1 MSAPSYYPAEGTA
14 IFNAVE
20 LVRQEPGKEISSATL
35 ARVLGCDTKQVMA
48 KLARAVDAG
57 LLTKRRV
64 GNSSFYGWGSE
75 KTAKVNADAP
85 RLQADHNAI
94 ARMAVIKLKGTM
106 LGSVDLAI
114 ACNTTPDVID
124 AALAPLVDAH
134 KLSRISVLRGGVA
147 MFDYRYSAAW
157 VPKDADFEFQA
168 PGAAPHPSLS
178 AVAPP
183 ASKPVAA
190 PKKPA
195 PVPPV
200 TNPASPWHKDGPSNR
215 KPAVVPHDALAA
227 GAELGR
233 KIGLPEDKAQDAAAF
248 LGWQLH
254 QAGQLDDATLDAATS
269 TETIPNV
276 MEASYMVMAM
286 NSRGEFVID
295 LGGGDLVK
303 FPPSQALSLK
313 RFLDNTSVL
322 EELAG
327 QGAL

>member
-20 LVRQEPGKEISSATL
+20 LMRQDPGKEIPSATL

-64 GNSSFYGWGSE
+64 GNASFYSYGAG
-75 KTAKVNADAP
+75 KTAEVDANVL
-85 RLQADHNAI
+85 RQQADLGAI

-106 LGSVDLAI
+106 LSSVDLGF

-124 AALAPLVDAH
+124 VALAALVEAH
-134 KLSRISVLRGGVA
+134 KLSRISVLRGGVE
-147 MFDYRYSAAW
+147 MFDYRYSATW
-157 VPKDADFEFQA
+157 VPKDADFEFKA

-183 ASKPVAA
+183 ASKPVST

-215 KPAVVPHDALAA
+215 KPAPVPHDALAA
-227 GAELGR
+227 GADLGR
-233 KIGLPEDKAQDAAAF
+233 QIGLPEEKAQEAAAF
-248 LGWQLH
+248 LGWQLY
-254 QAGQLDDATLDAATS
+254 QAGHLDDATLDAATS

-276 MEASYMVMAM
+276 MEASDMVMAM